1 MGITGTDVSKE
12 ASSMILL
19 DDNFATIVTAVKEGR
34 RIYDNILKFIK
45 YSMTSNAGTLW
56 AIVMAPF
63 FGLPLPLVPIQILW
77 MNFLTDSLPGLALT
91 AEPVEKKHHEQTA
104 QAAGRRDIR
113 PRQRLFYYPVR
124 TGHRH
129 IRPFVPG
136 VCPKRR
142 PAVADYDIHGAGNR
156 QNGGGDGASL
166 RA

>member
-1 MGITGTDVSKE
+1 
-12 ASSMILL
+12 MILL

-56 AIVMAPF
+56 AIVLAPLFRAASAPGSDPDIVDEF
-63 FGLPLPLVPIQILW
+63 FNRQPAGAGPDGG
-77 MNFLTDSLPGLALT
+77 TGG
-91 AEPVEKKHHEQTA
+91 KKRHEQTA
-104 QAAGRRDIR
+104 QAAGRKDIR
-113 PRQRLFYYPVR
+113 PRQRLFYSPVR

-142 PAVADYDIHGAGNR
+142 PALADHGIHGAGDR
-156 QNGGGDGASL
+156 QNGGSDGASL